1 MAFNKTKILETA
13 QKHLNAGKIPQAIEQ
28 YQQILN
34 REPEDQVTLMTIGD
48 LYVRAGDSGQALDYF
63 EKLAQIFAND
73 GFISKSIAIYKKI
86 AKLVPDEIGPLE
98 RLAELYVQQ
107 GVMSEARP
115 IYLQLAEAHLKANR
129 SKQAVEVLR
138 KLLEL
143 SPDNL
148 RVQVRLAEL
157 YESIGQPQEA
167 AAAFLGAAQRML
179 EKGETKEAQRLADK
193 AAKADPKNA
202 GGIALRARIL
212 ADSGQAAEAI
222 TLLEK
227 APASDETGTLL
238 TEMYLQSGDAQ
249 KAVEMGRKSIAR
261 GAAGLSAAYN
271 VATALIGAGETDR
284 GLQLLGDAVGPAT
297 EAGDTERLLQVL
309 GQASASASG
318 RLEPLEWQAE
328 VYRRTGDSFH
338 LPDALLAIA
347 NTATNTGKLE
357 RAKTAY
363 EDLLKGDPENA
374 SYRQFLAQVCEQMGI
389 AAPEMAEAEA
399 PPQIEA
405 VEAAPAVVEPQ
416 LDEETERFV
425 QQALTD
431 VDLFSSYGL
440 TQKGI
445 DLLESVLQ
453 RAPNHTSALE
463 KLLDLHL
470 GAGNE
475 RRTAELA
482 AHLEQIYTDRGDAAS
497 AERFSELRRR
507 FERAAGRTEAAA
519 PPPLAAEFAIPV
531 EAPPAEEAAEE
542 VAATP
547 VQEAPEAVAHE
558 VDLSEEWASMTDE
571 VAAEPAA
578 EAPPAP
584 AVKPPAPTPEPAPA
598 EVQAAQEEPSEF
610 RMDIE
615 VEEAPLEAVVEEA
628 AAVTEAPPPARVE
641 IEPEP
646 VEAAP
651 AEAPVE
657 AAPAEEAVAYEFT
670 SEQVAELAPQPV
682 EAEAAPVPAEPA
694 PAEAEPAPVEA
705 AAEEEQPASVVFEEL
720 SAEVTE
726 AAAGEGE
733 YQIETAEPV
742 AEMAA
747 AAEEPGAMTS
757 DQFLSEL
764 GAELDDFKV
773 AEPKAAPAAP
783 AGKAGAKAGAPARGR
798 KQMDQLK
805 EVFDEFKADMGEVG
819 EAEAEAEDLE
829 THYNLGIAYREMGLL
844 EEAIGEFQ
852 KVAQSIKGGR
862 PFRYSMQCY
871 TLLGLSF
878 MDKQQPKIAA
888 IWYEQALKT
897 PDLDPES
904 ILAVRY
910 DLGVAHELAGDT
922 NKALDS
928 FSQVYAMNID
938 YRDVAE
944 RITSLSAP
952 KPRES

>member
-48 LYVRAGDSGQALDYF
+48 LYVRAGDSRQALDYF

-167 AAAFLGAAQRML
+167 AATYLSAAQRL
-179 EKGETKEAQRLADK
+179 LDKGEVKEAQRLAEK
-193 AAKADPKNA
+193 AAKADAKNA
-202 GGIALRARIL
+202 GSVALRARIL
-212 ADSGQAAEAI
+212 AESGQTGEAI
-222 TLLEK
+222 AMLEK
-227 APASDETGTLL
+227 APASSETGALL
-238 TEMYLQSGDAQ
+238 TEMYLQSGDAA
-249 KAVEMGRKSIAR
+249 KAVEMGRKAVAR
-261 GAAGLSAAYN
+261 GRDGFSVAYN
-271 VATALIGAGETDR
+271 VSTALISAGETDR
-284 GLQLLGDAVGPAT
+284 GLQLLGDVVGPAI
-297 EAGDTERLLQVL
+297 EAGDTERLTQVL
-309 GQASASASG
+309 GQAAAAAGG

-328 VYRRTGDSFH
+328 VCRRTGDSFH
-338 LPDALLAIA
+338 LPDALQAIA
-347 NTATNTGKLE
+347 TAATNSGNLE
-357 RAKTAY
+357 RAKAAY
-363 EDLLKGDPENA
+363 EELLKSDPENA
-374 SYRQFLAQVCEQMGI
+374 HYRQYLAQVCEQMGV
-389 AAPEMAEAEA
+389 AAPEMPEEEA
-399 PPQIEA
+399 PPQVEA

-453 RAPNHTSALE
+453 RAPNHTAALE

-482 AHLEQIYTDRGDAAS
+482 AHLEQIHGERGDVAS

-519 PPPLAAEFAIPV
+519 APPVAEFAIPA
-531 EAPPAEEAAEE
+531 EAPAAEEPAAEEAA
-542 VAATP
+542 ATP
-547 VQEAPEAVAHE
+547 AEAAADAEVHE
-558 VDLSEEWASMTDE
+558 VDLSEEWASMTE
-571 VAAEPAA
+571 EAAATETAAAPPAA

-584 AVKPPAPTPEPAPA
+584 APEPAPA
-598 EVQAAQEEPSEF
+598 AAAEESSEF
-610 RMDIE
+610 RMEIE
-615 VEEAPLEAVVEEA
+615 VEEAPSLEAAVEEA
-628 AAVTEAPPPARVE
+628 AATAAAAPPARVE
-641 IEPEP
+641 LEAEPEP
-646 VEAAP
+646 APPP
-651 AEAPVE
+651 AEVQPVPVE
-657 AAPAEEAVAYEFT
+657 ATPAEEAVAYEFT
-670 SEQVAELAPQPV
+670 AEEVAELAPQP
-682 EAEAAPVPAEPA
+682 AEAEPA
-694 PAEAEPAPVEA
+694 PAEAAPAAIEAEPAPVEA
-705 AAEEEQPASVVFEEL
+705 AAAEEPPASVVFEEL

-726 AAAGEGE
+726 AVASEGE
-733 YQIETAEPV
+733 YEIETAEPV

-747 AAEEPGAMTS
+747 TAEEPAAMTS

-764 GAELDDFKV
+764 GAELDDFKI
-773 AEPKAAPAAP
+773 AEPSAAPPSA
-783 AGKAGAKAGAPARGR
+783 KTAKAGAPARGR

-805 EVFDEFKADMGEVG
+805 EVFDEFKAEMGEVG
-819 EAEAEAEDLE
+819 EAEVEAEDLE

-862 PFRYSMQCY
+862 PFRYAMQCY

-944 RITSLSAP
+944 RIASLSAP

>member
-1 MAFNKTKILETA
+1 
-13 QKHLNAGKIPQAIEQ
+13 
-28 YQQILN
+28 
-34 REPEDQVTLMTIGD
+34 
-48 LYVRAGDSGQALDYF
+48 
-63 EKLAQIFAND
+63 
-73 GFISKSIAIYKKI
+73 
-86 AKLVPDEIGPLE
+86 
-98 RLAELYVQQ
+98 
-107 GVMSEARP
+107 MSEARP

-157 YESIGQPQEA
+157 YENIGQQQEA
-167 AAAFLGAAQRML
+167 AATFLGAAQRML

-202 GGIALRARIL
+202 GSIALRARIL
-212 ADSGQAAEAI
+212 ADSGQATEAI
-222 TLLEK
+222 ALLEK
-227 APASDETGTLL
+227 APASEETGTLL

-271 VATALIGAGETDR
+271 VATALMGAGETDR
-284 GLQLLGDAVGPAT
+284 GLQLLGDAVGPAI

-309 GQASASASG
+309 GQASASASD

-374 SYRQFLAQVCEQMGI
+374 SYRQFLAQICEQMGI

-399 PPQIEA
+399 PPQVEA

-453 RAPNHTSALE
+453 RAPKHTAALE

-519 PPPLAAEFAIPV
+519 PPPPAAEFAIPV
-531 EAPPAEEAAEE
+531 EAPPAEEAAVEE
-542 VAATP
+542 VAAVP

-558 VDLSEEWASMTDE
+558 VDLSEEWASMTEE
-571 VAAEPAA
+571 VAAEEPAA

-584 AVKPPAPTPEPAPA
+584 AVEPPPPAPEPAPT

-641 IEPEP
+641 IEAEPVAEPAP

-651 AEAPVE
+651 AEVAPVA

-670 SEQVAELAPQPV
+670 SEEVAELAPQPV
-682 EAEAAPVPAEPA
+682 EAEAGPGPVKPA
-694 PAEAEPAPVEA
+694 PAEAEPVPVEA
-705 AAEEEQPASVVFEEL
+705 AVEDQPASVVFEEL

-733 YQIETAEPV
+733 YLIETAEPV

-747 AAEEPGAMTS
+747 AEEAGAMTS

-773 AEPKAAPAAP
+773 AEPKAAPAAAP
-783 AGKAGAKAGAPARGR
+783 AGKTAKAGAPARGR

-944 RITSLSAP
+944 RIASLSAP

>member
-1 MAFNKTKILETA
+1 
-13 QKHLNAGKIPQAIEQ
+13 
-28 YQQILN
+28 
-34 REPEDQVTLMTIGD
+34 
-48 LYVRAGDSGQALDYF
+48 
-63 EKLAQIFAND
+63 
-73 GFISKSIAIYKKI
+73 
-86 AKLVPDEIGPLE
+86 
-98 RLAELYVQQ
+98 
-107 GVMSEARP
+107 
-115 IYLQLAEAHLKANR
+115 
-129 SKQAVEVLR
+129 
-138 KLLEL
+138 
-143 SPDNL
+143 
-148 RVQVRLAEL
+148 
-157 YESIGQPQEA
+157 
-167 AAAFLGAAQRML
+167 ML
-179 EKGETKEAQRLADK
+179 EKGEVKEAQRLADK

-202 GGIALRARIL
+202 GSVVVRARIL
-212 ADSGQAAEAI
+212 AESGQAAEAI
-222 TLLEK
+222 ALLEK
-227 APASDETGTLL
+227 APASDESGTLL

-249 KAVEMGRKSIAR
+249 KAVEMGRKAVAR
-261 GAAGLSAAYN
+261 GRDGLGVAYN
-271 VATALIGAGETDR
+271 VSTALIGAGEVDR
-284 GLQLLGDAVGPAT
+284 GLQLLGGAVGPAL
-297 EAGDTERLLQVL
+297 EAGDTERLMQVL
-309 GQASASASG
+309 GLASASAGG
-318 RLEPLEWQAE
+318 RLEPLEWQAQ
-328 VYRRTGDSFH
+328 VYRRTGDSFR
-338 LPDALLAIA
+338 LPDALQAIA
-347 NTATNTGKLE
+347 SAATNAGNLE

-363 EDLLKGDPENA
+363 EELLKSDPENS
-374 SYRQFLAQVCEQMGI
+374 SYRQFLAQVCAQMGV
-389 AAPEMAEAEA
+389 AAPEMPEAEA
-399 PPQIEA
+399 PPQVEA
-405 VEAAPAVVEPQ
+405 VEAQPVVVEPQ
-416 LDEETERFV
+416 LDEETEKFV

-453 RAPNHTSALE
+453 RAPNHTGALE
-463 KLLDLHL
+463 KLLDLYL

-482 AHLEQIYTDRGDAAS
+482 AHLEQIYGDRGDAAS

-519 PPPLAAEFAIPV
+519 APPAAEFAIPV
-531 EAPPAEEAAEE
+531 QVAPAEEAIEE
-542 VAATP
+542 VTAVP
-547 VQEAPEAVAHE
+547 VQESEAEVHE
-558 VDLSEEWASMTDE
+558 VDLSEEWASMTEE
-571 VAAEPAA
+571 VAAEEAA
-578 EAPPAP
+578 APPPPVA
-584 AVKPPAPTPEPAPA
+584 KSPAPSPEPVPV
-598 EVQAAQEEPSEF
+598 EVAAQEEPSEF
-610 RMDIE
+610 RMEIE
-615 VEEAPLEAVVEEA
+615 VGEAPSLEAAVEEA
-628 AAVTEAPPPARVE
+628 AATAGAPPAMEPPVPA
-641 IEPEP
+641 P
-646 VEAAP
+646 VETEP
-651 AEAPVE
+651 APVE
-657 AAPAEEAVAYEFT
+657 AAPAKEKEEVAQEVT
-670 SEQVAELAPQPV
+670 ADRVAEVAPQPV
-682 EAEAAPVPAEPA
+682 KAKAPPVEP
-694 PAEAEPAPVEA
+694 ESEPAPVEA
-705 AAEEEQPASVVFEEL
+705 AGEEQPASVVFEEL
-720 SAEVTE
+720 SAEVVE
-726 AAAGEGE
+726 ATTGEGE

-742 AEMAA
+742 AEMAV

-764 GAELDDFKV
+764 GAELEDFKI
-773 AEPKAAPAAP
+773 AEPKGATAAPT
-783 AGKAGAKAGAPARGR
+783 GKSAKAGAPARGR

-910 DLGVAHELAGDT
+910 DLGVAHELAGDI

-944 RITSLSAP
+944 RIASLSAP

>member
-1 MAFNKTKILETA
+1 MAFNKSKILEAA
-13 QKHLNAGKIPQAIEQ
+13 QKFLNAGKLPQAIEQ
-28 YQQILN
+28 YQQIL
-34 REPEDQVTLMTIGD
+34 RHEPEDQVTLMTLGD
-48 LYVRAGDSGQALDYF
+48 LYVRAGDNGQALNYF
-63 EKLAQIFAND
+63 EKLAQLFSND

-86 AKLVPDEIGPLE
+86 AKLVPEEVGPLE

-107 GVMSEARP
+107 GVVSEARP

-157 YESIGQPQEA
+157 YEGIGQQKEA
-167 AAAFLGAAQRML
+167 ASTFLSAAQRLL
-179 EKGETKEAQRLADK
+179 EKGEVKEAQRLAER
-193 AAKADPKNA
+193 AGKADPKNA
-202 GGIALRARIL
+202 GGLVLKARIL
-212 ADSGQAAEAI
+212 AESGQAAEAI
-222 TLLEK
+222 TMLEK

-249 KAVEMGRKSIAR
+249 KAVEMGRKAIAR
-261 GAAGLSAAYN
+261 GTAGLGVAYN
-271 VATALIGAGETDR
+271 VANALISAGEVDG
-284 GLQLLGDAVGPAT
+284 GLRLLGEVVGPAL
-297 EAGDTERLLQVL
+297 EAGDTERLMPALVHA
-309 GQASASASG
+309 GANAGG
-318 RLEPLEWQAE
+318 RIEPLEWQAD
-328 VYRRTGDSFH
+328 VYRRTGDLFH
-338 LPDALLAIA
+338 LPEALMAVA
-347 NTATNTGKLE
+347 AASTNAGNLE
-357 RAKTAY
+357 RAKAAY
-363 EDLLKGDPENA
+363 EELLKNDPENE
-374 SYRQFLAQVCEQMGI
+374 SYRQFLAQVCEQMGVDAPQLVD
-389 AAPEMAEAEA
+389 AAA
-399 PPQIEA
+399 PPQ
-405 VEAAPAVVEPQ
+405 VEAAEAAAAVVEPQ
-416 LDEETERFV
+416 LDEETERYV

-463 KLLDLHL
+463 KLLDLYL

-482 AHLEQIYTDRGDAAS
+482 AQLEQLYTDREDTAS

-519 PPPLAAEFAIPV
+519 AAPPAAEFAISLEAAPV
-531 EAPPAEEAAEE
+531 EAPAEDAAAETLAE
-542 VAATP
+542 KVAAAPT
-547 VQEAPEAVAHE
+547 QESEVHE
-558 VDLSEEWASMTDE
+558 VDLSAEWASMTE
-571 VAAEPAA
+571 EAVAEETAAAVPPPAPMPEPAA
-578 EAPPAP
+578 
-584 AVKPPAPTPEPAPA
+584 PEPAPA
-598 EVQAAQEEPSEF
+598 EVQATEEVDEF
-610 RMDIE
+610 RTEIE
-615 VEEAPLEAVVEEA
+615 VEEAPSLEAVAEEA
-628 AAVTEAPPPARVE
+628 AAAAAPPLAKAPLAPAKAE
-641 IEPEP
+641 
-646 VEAAP
+646 AP
-651 AEAPVE
+651 AEV
-657 AAPAEEAVAYEFT
+657 AAEPTEEAVAYEFT
-670 SEQVAELAPQPV
+670 ADDVAELAPQAVEAAPV
-682 EAEAAPVPAEPA
+682 EAEPVPIEVEAA
-694 PAEAEPAPVEA
+694 PAEEVA
-705 AAEEEQPASVVFEEL
+705 AAQ
-720 SAEVTE
+720 
-726 AAAGEGE
+726 
-733 YQIETAEPV
+733 EPT
-742 AEMAA
+742 
-747 AAEEPGAMTS
+747 AMTS

-773 AEPKAAPAAP
+773 AEPKAAAPPPKAP
-783 AGKAGAKAGAPARGR
+783 AKVDAGAARGR
-798 KQMDQLK
+798 KQVDQLK

-878 MDKQQPKIAA
+878 MDKTQPKIAA

-922 NKALDS
+922 KAALDS

-944 RITSLSAP
+944 RIAFLSAP

>member
-28 YQQILN
+28 YQQILS

-48 LYVRAGDSGQALDYF
+48 LYVRAGDSSQALDYF

-157 YESIGQPQEA
+157 YESIGQQQEA
-167 AAAFLGAAQRML
+167 AATFLSAAQRML

-202 GGIALRARIL
+202 GSIALRARIL

-222 TLLEK
+222 ALLEK
-227 APASDETGTLL
+227 APASEETGMLL

-271 VATALIGAGETDR
+271 VATALIGAGEIDR
-284 GLQLLGDAVGPAT
+284 GLQLLGDTVGPAT

-309 GQASASASG
+309 GQASASASD

-347 NTATNTGKLE
+347 NTATNLGNLE

-389 AAPEMAEAEA
+389 AAPELAEAEA

-453 RAPNHTSALE
+453 RAPKHTGALE

-519 PPPLAAEFAIPV
+519 PPPPAAEFAIPV

-558 VDLSEEWASMTDE
+558 VDLSEEWASMTEE
-571 VAAEPAA
+571 VAAEEPAA

-584 AVKPPAPTPEPAPA
+584 AVEPPAPAPEPTPA
-598 EVQAAQEEPSEF
+598 EVQAAEEPSEF

-615 VEEAPLEAVVEEA
+615 VEEVPLEAVVEEA

-641 IEPEP
+641 IEPETM
-646 VEAAP
+646 EAAP
-651 AEAPVE
+651 TEAPVE
-657 AAPAEEAVAYEFT
+657 TAPAEEAVAYEFT
-670 SEQVAELAPQPV
+670 SEKVAEPAPQPV

-694 PAEAEPAPVEA
+694 PADAEPAPVEI
-705 AAEEEQPASVVFEEL
+705 AAEEEPPASIVFEEL

-783 AGKAGAKAGAPARGR
+783 AGKAAKAGAPARGR

-805 EVFDEFKADMGEVG
+805 EVFDEFKAEMGEVG

-910 DLGVAHELAGDT
+910 DLGVAHELAGDI
-922 NKALDS
+922 KQALDS

-944 RITSLSAP
+944 RIASLSAP

>member
-48 LYVRAGDSGQALDYF
+48 LYVRAGDNRQALEYF

-157 YESIGQPQEA
+157 YESIGQQQEA
-167 AAAFLGAAQRML
+167 AATFLSAAQRLL
-179 EKGETKEAQRLADK
+179 EKGEVKEAQRLAER

-202 GGIALRARIL
+202 GSVALRARIL
-212 ADSGQAAEAI
+212 AESGQTGEAI
-222 TLLEK
+222 ALLER
-227 APASDETGTLL
+227 APASNETGALL
-238 TEMYLQSGDAQ
+238 TEMYLQSGDAA
-249 KAVEMGRKSIAR
+249 KAVEMGRKAVAR
-261 GAAGLSAAYN
+261 GRDGFSVAYN
-271 VATALIGAGETDR
+271 VSTALISAGETDS
-284 GLQLLGDAVGPAT
+284 GLQLLGEVVGPAI
-297 EAGDTERLLQVL
+297 EEGDTERLMQVL
-309 GQASASASG
+309 GQAAAAAGG

-328 VYRRTGDSFH
+328 VCRRTGDSFH
-338 LPDALLAIA
+338 LPDALQAIA
-347 NTATNTGKLE
+347 TAATNSGNLE
-357 RAKTAY
+357 RAKAAY
-363 EDLLKGDPENA
+363 EELLKSDPENA
-374 SYRQFLAQVCEQMGI
+374 NYRQYLAQVCEQMGV
-389 AAPEMAEAEA
+389 AAPEIAEAEA
-399 PPQIEA
+399 PPQVEA
-405 VEAAPAVVEPQ
+405 VEAEPAVVEPQ

-453 RAPNHTSALE
+453 RAPNHTAALE

-482 AHLEQIYTDRGDAAS
+482 AHLEHIYGERGDVAS

-519 PPPLAAEFAIPV
+519 APPAAEFAIPA
-531 EAPPAEEAAEE
+531 EAPAAEEPAAEE
-542 VAATP
+542 VAVTP
-547 VQEAPEAVAHE
+547 AAEAEEAEVHE
-558 VDLSEEWASMTDE
+558 VDLSEEWASMTE
-571 VAAEPAA
+571 AAAA
-578 EAPPAP
+578 TETAAAPPVTEAPPAP
-584 AVKPPAPTPEPAPA
+584 APEPAPA
-598 EVQAAQEEPSEF
+598 EAVAAEETSEF
-610 RMDIE
+610 RMEIE
-615 VEEAPLEAVVEEA
+615 VEEAPSLEAVVEEA
-628 AAVTEAPPPARVE
+628 AATAEAAPPARVE
-641 IEPEP
+641 LEAEPESAP
-646 VEAAP
+646 PP
-651 AEAPVE
+651 AEVQPVPVE

-670 SEQVAELAPQPV
+670 PEEVAELAPQPV
-682 EAEAAPVPAEPA
+682 EAEPVR
-694 PAEAEPAPVEA
+694 AEPAPVEA
-705 AAEEEQPASVVFEEL
+705 AAEELPASVVFEEL

-726 AAAGEGE
+726 AAAVEGE
-733 YQIETAEPV
+733 YEIETAEPV
-742 AEMAA
+742 AELAA
-747 AAEEPGAMTS
+747 AAEEPAAMTS

-764 GAELDDFKV
+764 GAELDDFKI
-773 AEPKAAPAAP
+773 AAPSAVPPSA
-783 AGKAGAKAGAPARGR
+783 KSAKAGAPARGR

-805 EVFDEFKADMGEVG
+805 EVFDEFKAEMGEVG
-819 EAEAEAEDLE
+819 EAEVEAEDLE

-852 KVAQSIKGGR
+852 KVAQAIKGGR
-862 PFRYSMQCY
+862 PFRYAMQCY

-944 RITSLSAP
+944 RIASLSAP

>member
-1 MAFNKTKILETA
+1 MAFNKTKILEAA
-13 QKHLNAGKIPQAIEQ
+13 QKFLGAGKIPQAIEQ
-28 YQQILN
+28 YQQIL
-34 REPEDQVTLMTIGD
+34 RHEPEDQVTLMTIGD
-48 LYVRAGDSGQALDYF
+48 LYVRAGDGRQALDYF

-86 AKLVPDEIGPLE
+86 AKLVPDEIAPLE

-129 SKQAVEVLR
+129 SKQAVDVLR

-157 YESIGQPQEA
+157 YENIGQPQEA
-167 AAAFLGAAQRML
+167 AAAFLSAAQRML
-179 EKGETKEAQRLADK
+179 EKGEVKEAQRLADK

-202 GGIALRARIL
+202 GSVALRARIL
-212 ADSGQAAEAI
+212 AESGQAAEAI
-222 TLLEK
+222 AMLEK
-227 APASDETGTLL
+227 APASNETGTLL

-249 KAVEMGRKSIAR
+249 KAVEMGRKAVAR
-261 GAAGLSAAYN
+261 GRDGFSVAYN
-271 VATALIGAGETDR
+271 VSTALISAGETDR
-284 GLQLLGDAVGPAT
+284 GLQLLGDVVGPAI
-297 EAGDTERLLQVL
+297 EAGDTERLMQAL
-309 GQASASASG
+309 GQASAAGGG

-338 LPDALLAIA
+338 LPDALQAIA
-347 NTATNTGKLE
+347 TTATNSGNLE

-363 EDLLKGDPENA
+363 EELLKGDPEN
-374 SYRQFLAQVCEQMGI
+374 SNYRQFLAQVCEQMGV
-389 AAPEMAEAEA
+389 ATPAMPEAEA
-399 PPQIEA
+399 PPQVEA

-445 DLLESVLQ
+445 DLLESVVQ
-453 RAPNHTSALE
+453 RAPNHTGALE

-482 AHLEQIYTDRGDAAS
+482 AHLEEIYSERGDAAS

-519 PPPLAAEFAIPV
+519 AAPPAAEFAIPT
-531 EAPPAEEAAEE
+531 EPPPAEEIAAEE
-542 VAATP
+542 AAVAP
-547 VQEAPEAVAHE
+547 VQEAPEAETHE
-558 VDLSEEWASMTDE
+558 VDLSEEWASMTEEAAASETAAPPPVAEPPAPAPEPAPVE
-571 VAAEPAA
+571 VAAE
-578 EAPPAP
+578 EA
-584 AVKPPAPTPEPAPA
+584 
-598 EVQAAQEEPSEF
+598 SEF

-615 VEEAPLEAVVEEA
+615 VEEAPSVEAAVEEA
-628 AAVTEAPPPARVE
+628 AASAEPEPPARVE
-641 IEPEP
+641 IEAEP

-651 AEAPVE
+651 AD
-657 AAPAEEAVAYEFT
+657 EAVAIEFT
-670 SEQVAELAPQPV
+670 AEDVAELAPQPV
-682 EAEAAPVPAEPA
+682 EAEPAPVEV
-694 PAEAEPAPVEA
+694 EPAPVEA
-705 AAEEEQPASVVFEEL
+705 AAGEEQPASVVFEEL

-726 AAAGEGE
+726 AAASEGE
-733 YQIETAEPV
+733 YQVETAEPV

-747 AAEEPGAMTS
+747 ATEEAGAMTS

-764 GAELDDFKV
+764 GAELDDFKI
-773 AEPKAAPAAP
+773 AEPRAEAAAPAA
-783 AGKAGAKAGAPARGR
+783 KAPAKAGAGTPARGR

-944 RITSLSAP
+944 RIASLSAP